1 MSTCTTI
8 LYIYIHTYIYIYL
21 DPHEKEPFDFYSSG
35 DCHECTC
42 VALVMI
48 IDAEG
53 VVATDVQLKRSSC
66 GSQRRSVRSSRL
78 SGLYSLSDEDLGTLE
93 DDSGELLNE

>member
-1 MSTCTTI
+1 MKMSHFI
-8 LYIYIHTYIYIYL
+8 FVIALIAMSVHV
-21 DPHEKEPFDFYSSG
+21 
-35 DCHECTC
+35 C

-53 VVATDVQLKRSSC
+53 VVATDVQLKRLSC